1 MDTGTYCIM
10 GISSRRTDGRTCE
23 GDEGVSIGSAWGN
36 YEQFG
41 SLRLDKEGWSERV
54 PRISFGD

>member
-1 MDTGTYCIM
+1 MM
-10 GISSRRTDGRTCE
+10 GISPGRTDGRTGE
-23 GDEGVSIGSAWGN
+23 GDEGVSIGSAWGS

-54 PRISFGD
+54 LRNSFGD

>member
-1 MDTGTYCIM
+1 MI
-10 GISSRRTDGRTCE
+10 GILPRRTDGRTCE
-23 GDEGVSIGSAWGN
+23 GDKGVSIGSAWGT

-41 SLRLDKEGWSERV
+41 SLRLDKEEWSKRV